1 MNTIN
6 KLFWFVSDFLVEARK
21 AKAEAV
27 SRRIGR

>member
-1 MNTIN
+1 MNTIK
-6 KLFWFVSDFLVEARK
+6 KLFWFMSDILVGARK